1 MGNMTDEEQTLLLI
15 RGTIAS
21 LPEDDQRRV
30 LAVAVNLRNI
40 VKDDGHA
47 QMAFALVGA
56 ELAAQ
61 S

>member
-1 MGNMTDEEQTLLLI
+1 MNADQETLLVI

-30 LAVAVNLRNI
+30 QAIATTLRNI
-40 VKDDGHA
+40 LKEDGAAH
-47 QMAFALVGA
+47 MAFALVGA